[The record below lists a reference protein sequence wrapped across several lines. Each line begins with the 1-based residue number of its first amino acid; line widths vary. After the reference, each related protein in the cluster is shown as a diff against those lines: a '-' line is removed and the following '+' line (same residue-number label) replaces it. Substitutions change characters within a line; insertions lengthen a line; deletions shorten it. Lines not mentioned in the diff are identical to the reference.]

1 MVTHLIV
8 GANGFV
14 GAHLVHTLA
23 AQKDT
28 HVVAATRDADARDAR
43 PNVEPRRLD
52 LGDPSTFAGALKGVQ
67 RAFVLSPT
75 GHGDATALVDPLLDA
90 MEHSDVEH
98 VVLMTANGVQF
109 DDSLPLRK
117 LELRLERSAMS
128 CTILRPGWFMQN
140 FQSYWREGIT
150 KAGKVWV
157 PAAQSLTAFIDT
169 RDIAESA
176 AVALTNKTQGAFNL
190 TGGQALTYGQAA
202 QVLSAG
208 LDLDLVYEDAPPA
221 AFAQQLR
228 GAGFDEEYVQTMGFL
243 FQSVRDGFA
252 AQVCD
257 GVQAITGKPAR
268 TLEQYTADH
277 ASAFA

>member
-1 MVTHLIV
+1 MVTYLII

-23 AQKDT
+23 AQSDT
-28 HVVAATRDADARDAR
+28 HIIAATRNPNAQDVR
-43 PNVEPRRLD
+43 PNVEPRQLD
-52 LGDPSTFAGALKGVQ
+52 LSDPSTFPSALEGVD

-75 GHGDATALVDPLLDA
+75 GHSDATALVGPLFDA
-90 MEHSDVEH
+90 MEESGVEH

-117 LELRLERSAMS
+117 LELQLEQSTMS

-140 FQSYWREGIT
+140 FQTYWLDGIT
-150 KAGKVWV
+150 KANKVWV

-169 RDIAESA
+169 RDVAESA
-176 AVALTNKTQGAFNL
+176 AVALTNKTQGAYNL

-202 QVLSAG
+202 EVLSAQ
-208 LDLDLVYEDAPPA
+208 LDRPLVYEDASPE

-228 GAGFDEEYVQTMGFL
+228 GLGFEEGYVQTMGFL

-252 AQVCD
+252 AEISD
-257 GVQAITGKPAR
+257 GVEVLMNKPAR
-268 TLEQYTADH
+268 TLQEYTKDH
-277 ASAFA
+277 ANLF